1 MFWPHAALFV
11 AAVDGDVAATSAA
24 RVLPAAAI
32 SAYHSEG
39 MRMVGMLKRSSFQ
52 ASMPVLSQDD
62 LEKR

>member
-1 MFWPHAALFV
+1 LFV

-24 RVLPAAAI
+24 RILPAAAI

-52 ASMPVLSQDD
+52 TGMPVLTEDALALMQM
-62 LEKR
+62 